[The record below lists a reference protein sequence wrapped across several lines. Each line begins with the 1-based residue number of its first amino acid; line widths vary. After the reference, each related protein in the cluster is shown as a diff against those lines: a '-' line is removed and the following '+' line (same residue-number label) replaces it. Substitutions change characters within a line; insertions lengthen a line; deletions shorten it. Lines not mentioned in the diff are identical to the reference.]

1 MDYAEMAKALAK
13 VSMGPSA
20 TILEMILSKVTTSS
34 QYSTNDT
41 IEQLIEKSKRAELEM
56 AIEQSKAHVAQEMA
70 IASRIS
76 TAEEVEI
83 EEHYEYTGE
92 GNLGLKGDGNG
103 FTFGASG
110 AGKKVTRRICRFKGG
125 VVSNINGL
133 PGEITV
139 NETIV
144 IESEGLNTKTDQ

>member
-1 MDYAEMAKALAK
+1 MEYTEMAKAIAK
-13 VSMGPSA
+13 ASMGPSA
-20 TILEMILSKVTTSS
+20 LILDMILSQVTTSS

-41 IEQLIEKSKRAELEM
+41 IEQLVEKSKRAELEM

-92 GNLGLKGDGNG
+92 GNLGLKADSNS

-125 VVSNINGL
+125 IVSNMDSL
-133 PGEITV
+133 PEEITI
-139 NETIV
+139 TQGTV
-144 IESEGLNTKTDQ
+144 IESEELVKNTG